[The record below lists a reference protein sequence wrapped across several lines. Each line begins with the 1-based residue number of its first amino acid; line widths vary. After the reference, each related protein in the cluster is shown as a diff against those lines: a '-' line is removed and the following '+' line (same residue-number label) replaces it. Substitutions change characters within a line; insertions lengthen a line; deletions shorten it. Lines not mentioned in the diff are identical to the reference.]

1 MQDGSGEASPRRTG
15 ELDAVREAFE
25 QFPIAL
31 GALEGPE
38 HRVVAANHAYRTL
51 FGRTDFVGRPIRDVL
66 PEFEGQQL
74 FELLDRVYA
83 TGASEVGREWRLH
96 LAGADGVL
104 RDTWVDFVVSAH
116 RSPDGAV
123 AGVLGYVVDVTE
135 QVRQR
140 QDARARAAVA
150 EQRFAAAQDVITTL
164 QRELLPSGL
173 PVLPAVQIAASYL
186 LADAGTTAGGDWFD
200 ALALP
205 DGRVVLVVGDVVGHG
220 VVATAAMGQLRA
232 VLGERLR
239 ATGGDV
245 VAALGAVDRLAE
257 HLRGARTATV
267 CLAVLDPATGALT
280 YATAGHPPPLLVP
293 AEGEARYLP
302 TTGGGPL
309 GTGAAF
315 PTARAQLDVGDL
327 LLIYTDGV
335 LERPGRDPR
344 TSGVE
349 LARVAADTAAGRSF
363 AADGV
368 SPAERVCTQALE
380 LLVRATGHTDDI
392 TLLAAGRHDQ
402 VADLELTAPA
412 EPRTLGSTRRA
423 LRSWLRELGAGEDT
437 VSDVAHAVGEL
448 VTNAVE
454 HAYPEDE
461 ARRADRDAVRLDATL
476 SPTGVLRL
484 TVRDRGRW
492 LAAEPD
498 TATGPLPGTDRGR
511 GLEMSTALIDRLTVD
526 RGDGSRAHPRGTTAT
541 IEHRLTRPA
550 RLLSTA
556 ELVTGDPARDA
567 DRADPALL
575 LVLDEPTESAEAGP
589 RVRVDGPVDAT
600 TAEQLHTAL
609 AHRTRGGT
617 RPLIVDLSGVT
628 HLGSAGVSALFAVR
642 RSALRSADGEPAL
655 VLHAPVGSVADHVL
669 TLVGLPH
676 VTDEPAGSAP
686 V

>member
-1 MQDGSGEASPRRTG
+1 MQDGPGERSRRRTG
-15 ELDAVREAFE
+15 EPDAVRDAFE
-25 QFPIAL
+25 QSP
-31 GALEGPE
+31 GALAAFAGAE
-38 HRVVAANHAYRTL
+38 HRVVAANHAYRAL
-51 FGRTDFVGRPIRDVL
+51 FGRTDFVGL
-66 PEFEGQQL
+66 PVREVFPEVEGQQVI
-74 FELLDRVYA
+74 ELLDRVYA
-83 TGASEVGREWRLH
+83 TGVPEVGREWRLQ
-96 LAGADGVL
+96 LADADGVR
-104 RDTWVDFVVSAH
+104 RDTWIDFVVTA
-116 RSPDGAV
+116 RRAPGGAV
-123 AGVLGYVVDVTE
+123 VGVLGSVTDVTE

-140 QDARARAAVA
+140 HDAQARAAVA
-150 EQRFAAAQDVITTL
+150 EQRFAAARDVIATL
-164 QRELLPSGL
+164 QRELLPPGL
-173 PVLPAVQIAASYL
+173 PVLPAVEIAASYL

-205 DGRVVLVVGDVVGHG
+205 DGRVALVVGDVVGHG
-220 VVATAAMGQLRA
+220 VVASATMGQLRA

-245 VAALGAVDRLAE
+245 VAALGAVDRMAD
-257 HLRGARTATV
+257 HLPGARTATV
-267 CLAVLDPATGALT
+267 GVAVLDPATGALT
-280 YATAGHPPPLLVP
+280 YVTAGHPPPLLVP
-293 AEGEARYLP
+293 ADAEARYLP

-327 LLIYTDGV
+327 LLIYSDGV

-363 AADGV
+363 AADGE

-392 TLLAAGRHDQ
+392 TLLAAGRRHP

-412 EPRTLGSTRRA
+412 EPRTLAAVRRA
-423 LRSWLRELGAGEDT
+423 LRSWLRGIGAGEDT

-454 HAYPEDE
+454 HAYPDDD
-461 ARRADRDAVRLDATL
+461 ARRTDPEAVRLDATVT
-476 SPTGVLRL
+476 PTGVLRL
-484 TVRDRGRW
+484 AVRDRGRW
-492 LAAEPD
+492 LAADRD
-498 TATGPLPGTDRGR
+498 TDAGPLPGADRGR

-526 RGDGSRAHPRGTTAT
+526 RGDGDGSRGTTAT
-541 IEHRLTRPA
+541 VEHRLTRPA

-556 ELVTGDPARDA
+556 ELIADDPARHA
-567 DRADPALL
+567 ERADPALL
-575 LVLDEPTESAEAGP
+575 LVLDEPRDAADDVA
-589 RVRVDGPVDAT
+589 RVRVDGPVDAV

-609 AHRTRGGT
+609 SHRTRGGT
-617 RPLIVDLSGVT
+617 RPLIVDLTGVT
-628 HLGSAGVSALFAVR
+628 HLGSAGVSALFAAR
-642 RSALRSADGEPAL
+642 RSAMRTTDGEPAL

-676 VTDEPAGSAP
+676 VTEDPAGSAQA
-686 V
+686 